1 MKQLNTLIFLLLLN
15 LTALYGQTGINSQG
29 DTIICYT
36 TSEMRKIATKLVKAN
51 ECSKLLFATEQ
62 EVKLQ
67 EDLIFYYK
75 NMIVNLD
82 TILIK
87 QNKII
92 SNNEVYIENLEKSLI
107 KEKRKVKLFKSGFT
121 ISSIACSVLLILH
134 LIN

>member
-1 MKQLNTLIFLLLLN
+1 
-15 LTALYGQTGINSQG
+15 
-29 DTIICYT
+29 
-36 TSEMRKIATKLVKAN
+36 MRKIATKLVEAN
-51 ECSKLLFATEQ
+51 ECSKLLFATEE
-62 EVKLQ
+62 EVKIQ

-92 SNNEVYIENLEKSLI
+92 FNNEIYIETLEKSLI

-121 ISSIACSVLLILH
+121 ISTVACSVLLILH